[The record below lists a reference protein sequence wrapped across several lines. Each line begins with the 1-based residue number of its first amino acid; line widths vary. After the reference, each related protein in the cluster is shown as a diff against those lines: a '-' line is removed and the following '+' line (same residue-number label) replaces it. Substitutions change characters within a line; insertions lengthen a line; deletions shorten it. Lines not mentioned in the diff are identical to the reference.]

1 VRGQAKR
8 VPTPQA
14 DTDPLAARAYANDI
28 VNFER
33 ITTDPD
39 LMAGLPCIRRPPG
52 TGRAGRRDG
61 ADGMSV
67 EEIVTGLPDL
77 VTDDVTEALRYA
89 AEAVRQRGLPL
100 RHTT

>member
-39 LMAGLPCIRRPPG
+39 LMAGVPCIRGPPG

-61 ADGMSV
+61 ADGMSA

-77 VTDDVTEALRYA
+77 VTALRGSSG
-89 AEAVRQRGLPL
+89 RL
-100 RHTT
+100 RRPWRAPRLQVW